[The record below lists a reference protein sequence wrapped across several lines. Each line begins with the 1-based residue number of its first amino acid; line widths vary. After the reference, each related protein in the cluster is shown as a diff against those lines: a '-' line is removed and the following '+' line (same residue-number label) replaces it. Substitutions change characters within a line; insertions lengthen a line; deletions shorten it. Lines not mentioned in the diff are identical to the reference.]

1 MTGPAYGVPDFVRD
15 LRAAAANS
23 ADPAA
28 IMERVTPLARRLALA
43 REWLE
48 PRHYTVDDVQGF
60 GLHVLHEDPD
70 HSLLVFV
77 AAWGPG
83 RGVAPH
89 NHGTWAVVAGV
100 DGDERNTFWQRE
112 DDGSRP
118 GYAKLRKVREQVFG
132 PGDVFAMPA
141 GTIHSVVNDTA
152 QVTVSLH
159 VYGFN
164 LNLTR
169 RSQFDPDRETEAPVT
184 LTMN

>member
-1 MTGPAYGVPDFVRD
+1 MTAATYGVPDFVRD
-15 LRAAAANS
+15 LRAAADS
-23 ADPAA
+23 AHPEA
-28 IMERVTPLARRLALA
+28 IMESVKPLARRLALS
-43 REWLE
+43 REWLV
-48 PRHYTVDDVQGF
+48 PRHYTADEAQGF
-60 GLHVLHEDPD
+60 GLHVLHEEAD

-77 AAWGPG
+77 AAWAPG
-83 RGVAPH
+83 RGVTPH

-100 DGDERNTFWQRE
+100 DGFERNTFWQRE

-118 GYAKLRKVREQVFG
+118 GYAKLSKVREQVFG

-169 RSQFDPDRETEAPVT
+169 RSQFDPERETEEPVT
-184 LTMN
+184 LKMN